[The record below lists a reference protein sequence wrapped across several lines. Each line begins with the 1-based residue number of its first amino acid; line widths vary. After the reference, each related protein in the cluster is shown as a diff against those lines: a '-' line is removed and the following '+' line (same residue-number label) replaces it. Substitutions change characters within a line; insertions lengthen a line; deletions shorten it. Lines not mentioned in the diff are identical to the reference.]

1 MNIRKRPKLYPPK
14 ALLWQG
20 PTPGPAAIQPIAAT
34 KMPPPATL
42 PATELR
48 RLVHEMLG

>member
-1 MNIRKRPKLYPPK
+1 MKIRKRPKLYPPK

-20 PTPGPAAIQPIAAT
+20 PTPGPAALEQAAVT
-34 KMPPPATL
+34 RMPLPATL

-48 RLVHEMLG
+48 RIVHEMLG

>member
-1 MNIRKRPKLYPPK
+1 MKTRKRPKLYPPK

-20 PTPGPAAIQPIAAT
+20 PTPGPAANQTVAVT
-34 KMPPPATL
+34 RMPPPATL

-48 RLVHEMLG
+48 RIVHEMLG